1 MTAAEEKLIDAA
13 RHAFRSAFH
22 SPAEAFGIA
31 PGRIEILGNH
41 TDYNGGCVLAA
52 AIDRY
57 TVAAGRGTRSPRL
70 EIYSTTLGEYA
81 RVELS
86 APVSA
91 SPVWARYVH
100 GVWLELTSRAGG
112 LSGAELVL
120 HGNIPLGCGLSSSA
134 ALEAAVAM
142 LRLTLA
148 DATCDRAE
156 LARLLQRAEHQ
167 HAGTQCGILDQFCA
181 LFGEPDRAIL
191 LDTAAGA
198 HTSLPLDAQ
207 TAAWVLCDSGVS
219 RELRAGAPYNVRV
232 EECAAARAALA
243 LALGKSIHHLCSLSL
258 RDLEQVAADH
268 PADFWRRAR
277 HVIGE
282 HERVTQAREL
292 LSDGRWRAFGALLD
306 ASQRSS
312 QLDFENSC
320 PELDGLCALAAEHS
334 ACWGSRLCGGG
345 WGGCTLHL
353 VEARQADAF
362 AAHMREKTRH
372 ARGQAA
378 DVLRCRA
385 AGGARGGRY

>member
-1 MTAAEEKLIDAA
+1 MTAAAEKLIDEA
-13 RHAFRSAFH
+13 RRAFRSAFH
-22 SPAEAFGIA
+22 APAEAFGIA

-57 TVAAGRGTRSPRL
+57 TVAAGRGTRTPRL
-70 EIYSTTLGEYA
+70 EIYSTTLAEYA
-81 RVELS
+81 RLELS

-91 SPVWARYVH
+91 SPVWARYVQ
-100 GVWLELTSRAGG
+100 GVWLELSSLAGG
-112 LSGAELVL
+112 LPGAELVV

-142 LRLTLA
+142 LLLTLT
-148 DATCDRAE
+148 DATCDRSE
-156 LARLLQRAEHQ
+156 LARRLQRAEHEY
-167 HAGTQCGILDQFCA
+167 AGTQCGILDQFCA

-191 LDTAAGA
+191 LDTAVEA
-198 HTSLPLDAQ
+198 HTCLPLDAHE
-207 TAAWVLCDSGVS
+207 AAWILCASGVS
-219 RELRAGAPYNVRV
+219 RDLRAGAPYNVRV

-243 LALGKSIHHLCSLSL
+243 RALGKSIPHLCSVSL
-258 RDLEQVAADH
+258 RDLDRVAADH

-282 HERVTQAREL
+282 HERVMQAREL
-292 LSDGRWRAFGALLD
+292 LSDGRWRPFGALLD
-306 ASQRSS
+306 ASLRSS

-320 PELDGLCALAAEHS
+320 PELDELCGLAAEHS

-345 WGGCTLHL
+345 WGGCSLHL

-362 AAHMREKTRH
+362 VAHMREKTRRE
-372 ARGQAA
+372 RGPAA